1 MEKTD
6 LLKYLEKKG
15 YPEKIVAAFASI
27 DREKFVPEH
36 LKSYAYEDMALPLA
50 EGSSISQPNTI
61 AFMLQ
66 LLELEKSQ
74 NILEI
79 GTGSG
84 FTLALTASI
93 VTSGTIYGLEIDPHL
108 SIKAKERLSGFSNI
122 HLINKSGF
130 YGYPDKKPFD
140 RILISAS
147 CQEKPYYLLDQL
159 TESGIIVAAVQDT
172 VVQLKKIDGTVKEQ
186 VFYGFSFVPLVK
198 RE

>member
-15 YPEKIVAAFASI
+15 YPEKIVAAFAAI

-36 LKSYAYEDMALPLA
+36 LKSYAYEDIALPLA

-61 AFMLQ
+61 AFMLE

-74 NILEI
+74 NILEV

-130 YGYPDKKPFD
+130 YGYLEKAPFD